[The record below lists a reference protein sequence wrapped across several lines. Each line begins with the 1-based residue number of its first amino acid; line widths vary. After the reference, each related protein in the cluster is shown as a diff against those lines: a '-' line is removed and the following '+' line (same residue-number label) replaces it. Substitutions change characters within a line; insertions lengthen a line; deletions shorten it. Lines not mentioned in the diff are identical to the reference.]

1 MSNTNN
7 GPKDVYS
14 RIGRIKDDL
23 GNLIKELEAK
33 HPMDRDIV
41 TRHFSDLEEVHD
53 HLEEIV
59 NYDPTDEEIKA
70 S

>member
-1 MSNTNN
+1 MAHKENI
-7 GPKDVYS
+7 YS

-23 GNLIKELEAK
+23 GNLIKELEPM

-41 TRHFSDLEEVHD
+41 THHFSDLEEVHD
-53 HLEEIV
+53 QLEEILG
-59 NYDPTDEEIKA
+59 DPTDEEIAA

>member
-1 MSNTNN
+1 MAH
-7 GPKDVYS
+7 KEDIYS

-23 GNLIKELEAK
+23 GNLIKELEPM

-41 TRHFSDLEEVHD
+41 THHFSDLEQVHD
-53 HLEEIV
+53 QLEEILG
-59 NYDPTDEEIKA
+59 DPTDEEIAA

>member
-1 MSNTNN
+1 MAH
-7 GPKDVYS
+7 KEDIYS

-23 GNLIKELEAK
+23 GNLIKELEPM

-41 TRHFSDLEEVHD
+41 THHFSDLEEVHD
-53 HLEEIV
+53 QLEEILG
-59 NYDPTDEEIKA
+59 DPTDEEIAA